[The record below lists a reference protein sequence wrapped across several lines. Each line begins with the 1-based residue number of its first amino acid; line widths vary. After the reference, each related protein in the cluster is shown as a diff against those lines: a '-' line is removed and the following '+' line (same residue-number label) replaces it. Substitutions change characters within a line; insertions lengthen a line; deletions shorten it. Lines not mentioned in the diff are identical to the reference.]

1 MSILSTED
9 SIRETAIDVIDD
21 DVSVSE
27 PDRRVF
33 SIQRNIRVSTAALE
47 TYAFADYEPL
57 VFDAMVV
64 AAAIEY
70 ADRVV
75 RRPQL
80 SWSRRFALR
89 IPVHDPD
96 RWNVPD
102 VLEALTDAV
111 EFLTGDYWT
120 FGFVRSTLPPPT
132 LGPERLPLAPETQ
145 AVLAYSDGLDS
156 RAVAG
161 LVGADLG
168 SRLIKVRLGT
178 VSRRASR
185 RNLRALQFAG
195 VPYDV
200 QFPARSSKE
209 PTSRHRGF
217 KFAMLGG
224 IAAYLAHAECI
235 VIPESGQGAIGPA
248 LVTVAHGYPD
258 YRNHPLFTRRMERL
272 FAALFGRSMRFV
284 FPRLW
289 YTKGETLREYL
300 ALPANDGWSDT
311 RSCWQ
316 GSQWATVNGKRRQC
330 GVCAA
335 CLLRRMS
342 AHTAGVSES
351 RETYVATD
359 LTAATL
365 DGAFDPNF
373 KRSNAALREYA
384 HAGILHLDHLAD
396 MADHPHR
403 AEVRNHAALLAGA
416 LREPLAEIEVKLRTM
431 LAHHAAEWR
440 CFVSQLGESSFIA
453 KRAGMKL

>member
-1 MSILSTED
+1 MNILSTAD
-9 SIRETAIDVIDD
+9 SIRETAIDIVDND
-21 DVSVSE
+21 APCSE
-27 PDRRVF
+27 LDHHVF
-33 SIQRNIRVSTAALE
+33 SIRRDLRVSTAALE
-47 TYAFADYEPL
+47 TYAFADFEPL

-70 ADRVV
+70 ADRLI

-89 IPVHDPD
+89 IPVHDPE
-96 RWNVPD
+96 RWNAAAA
-102 VLEALTDAV
+102 LEALTDAV

-120 FGFVRSTLPPPT
+120 FSFVRSMLPAPT

-145 AVLAYSDGLDS
+145 AIIAYSDGLDS

-168 SRLIKVRLGT
+168 PRLIKVRLGT
-178 VSRRASR
+178 ISRRASR

-200 QFPARSSKE
+200 QFPVRSNKE

-224 IAAYLAHAECI
+224 IAAYLAHAGSV

-272 FAALFGRSMRFV
+272 FAALFGRPIKFV

-289 YTKGETLREYL
+289 HTKAETLREYL
-300 ALPANDGWSDT
+300 ALPANEGWSDT

-316 GSQWATVNGKRRQC
+316 GNQWATVNGKRRQC

-342 AHTAGVSES
+342 AHAAGVSEP

-365 DGAFDPNF
+365 DQAFDPNF

-384 HAGILHLDHLAD
+384 HGGILHLDHLSD
-396 MADHPHR
+396 MADHRHR
-403 AEVRNHAALLAGA
+403 AELKNHAALLGGA
-416 LREPLAEIEVKLRTM
+416 LKEPSAEIEAKLRSM

-440 CFVSQLGESSFIA
+440 GFVDQLGESSFIA
-453 KRAGMKL
+453 KRSGIKL

>member
-1 MSILSTED
+1 MSILSTAD
-9 SIRETAIDVIDD
+9 SIRETTIDVVDD
-21 DVSVSE
+21 DASGSE
-27 PDRRVF
+27 PDHRVF
-33 SIQRNIRVSTAALE
+33 SIRRDLRVSTAALE

-70 ADRVV
+70 ADRLI

-89 IPVHDPD
+89 IPVHEPE
-96 RWNVPD
+96 RWNAAD

-120 FGFVRSTLPPPT
+120 FDFVRSTLPPPT

-145 AVLAYSDGLDS
+145 AVIAYSDGLDS

-161 LVGADLG
+161 LVGSNLG

-178 VSRRASR
+178 VSRRTSR

-200 QFPARSSKE
+200 RFPDRSNKE

-224 IAAYLAHAECI
+224 IAAYLAHAGSV

-272 FAALFGRSMRFV
+272 FAALFGRSIRFA

-289 YTKGETLREYL
+289 HTKAETLREYL
-300 ALPANDGWSDT
+300 ALPSNDGWSGT

-316 GSQWATVNGKRRQC
+316 GNQWATVKGKRRQC

-342 AHTAGVSES
+342 AHAAGVSEA

-365 DGAFDPNF
+365 EGAFDPHF
-373 KRSNAALREYA
+373 KRTNAALREYA

-396 MADHPHR
+396 MADDLHR
-403 AEVRNHAALLAGA
+403 AEVRNHAALLAAA
-416 LREPLAEIEVKLRTM
+416 LKEPLAEIEAKLRAM
-431 LAHHAAEWR
+431 LTQHAAQWR
-440 CFVSQLGESSFIA
+440 GFVGQLGESSFIA